1 MFLYQKPLLN
11 YICVN
16 LALKSLFSN
25 VVFAYFS
32 LLNNLSGLGIH
43 SFAHRSLA
51 HSLILLKSNEWL
63 WAIPSDPDLSELL
76 KSLRRNERPW
86 ANCSDR
92 SEEMSDRE
100 RIAQAAQDKWA
111 TLSDWLRS
119 LRGNERM
126 SDSLKKFWQKK
137 SKILFFN
144 FFRKNY
150 IQFFYWK
157 NKWVPHFAQI
167 KSLRSLTKN
176 ERCERLAQ
184 VAHQKWETMSDS
196 LTSVIRSLTKN
207 ERSWVNCS
215 GRSPKI
221 SKWVNRSI
229 FLAKRAF
236 AHFWAKTSD

>member
-16 LALKSLFSN
+16 LSLKSLFSN

-51 HSLILLKSNEWL
+51 HSLILLKTNEWL
-63 WAIPSDPDLSELL
+63 WAIPSDPDLSKLL
-76 KSLRRNERPW
+76 KSLRRNDWPW
-86 ANCSDR
+86 ANRSDR

-111 TLSDWLRS
+111 ILSYWLRS

-126 SDSLKKFWQKK
+126 SNSLKKFWQKK

-144 FFRKNY
+144 FLVRIIYN
-150 IQFFYWK
+150 FFIEK
-157 NKWVPHFAQI
+157 ISESLISLKLNRSGHSPKMSDV
-167 KSLRSLTKN
+167 SDLLRSLTKN
-176 ERCERLAQ
+176 ERPWAIRSHQSSGRSLKMSDPEWIAQ
-184 VAHQKWETMSDS
+184 VAHQK
-196 LTSVIRSLTKN
+196 
-207 ERSWVNCS
+207 
-215 GRSPKI
+215 
-221 SKWVNRSI
+221 
-229 FLAKRAF
+229 
-236 AHFWAKTSD
+236 